1 MLSYSEK
8 HGLFAG
14 EGACEVRMEIQ
25 SDYESELILA
35 VFPALE
41 DAQRGLLRMAEQH
54 VRADGA
60 RQLPLLP
67 GRYDLADGTLGEEVS
82 AVVRGAEIGVP
93 AGAVLGLGAAATLL
107 GGSTLEV
114 MAGLAAGGAFVGGV
128 IGALEG
134 AVLRARFDD
143 DAAGV
148 HEVRAGSSEVLLV
161 VHLASADGSAARAR
175 RALNAA
181 GALAFLDSTTRQFA

>member
-1 MLSYSEK
+1 
-8 HGLFAG
+8 
-14 EGACEVRMEIQ
+14 MEIQ

-35 VFPALE
+35 VFRTLE
-41 DAQRGLLRMAEQH
+41 DAHRGVTRLAEQH
-54 VRADGA
+54 VHTDGA
-60 RQLPLLP
+60 RQLPLQP
-67 GRYDLADGTLGEEVS
+67 GRYDLADGTLGEEIS

-107 GGSTLEV
+107 GGSSPEV

-128 IGALEG
+128 LGALEG

-143 DAAGV
+143 DVAAV
-148 HEVRAGSSEVLLV
+148 HEVRHGSSEVLLIL
-161 VHLASADGSAARAR
+161 HLVSADGLAARAR

-181 GALAFLDSTTRQFA
+181 GAVAYLDSSTLQFA

>member
-1 MLSYSEK
+1 
-8 HGLFAG
+8 
-14 EGACEVRMEIQ
+14 METQ

-35 VFPALE
+35 VFPTLE
-41 DAQRGLLRMAEQH
+41 EAERGVLQLAQQH
-54 VRADGA
+54 VRTDGA
-60 RQLPLLP
+60 RHMPLLP

-107 GGSTLEV
+107 GGASPEV

-128 IGALEG
+128 LGALEG

-143 DAAGV
+143 NVAAV
-148 HEVRAGSSEVLLV
+148 HVVRDGSNDVLLV
-161 VHLASADGSAARAR
+161 VHIASADGSGARAR
-175 RALNAA
+175 RALHAA
-181 GALAFLDSTTRQFA
+181 GAMAFLDSTALQFA